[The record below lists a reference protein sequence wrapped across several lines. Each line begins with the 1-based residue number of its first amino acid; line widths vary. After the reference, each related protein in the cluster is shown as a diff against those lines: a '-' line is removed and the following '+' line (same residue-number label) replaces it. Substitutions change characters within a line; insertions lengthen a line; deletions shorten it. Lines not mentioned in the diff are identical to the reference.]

1 MKRSNLEKQLKTEAE
16 KNSPDPFDKILLAAR
31 AENLLPEDGA
41 QDVTVSG
48 SQSSAVKAKNRGGLF
63 AGLGAAIAAAAVGV
77 VLLLTLL
84 LKGAT
89 GGVPVVPD
97 PIKMSSNDVYGM
109 GAVSTVKLLGSN
121 LSASAV
127 KSLSAVSEIQSDG
140 LDVKSQA
147 EKFNEYFTAL
157 DSFLGEDIVT
167 TTTVQNTDANYPF
180 DYKMTI
186 SGKELDGETVVYTMY
201 YSETLSNGKVDFDDD
216 DDDEEEKTYTLEG
229 VMVVD
234 GADYFLEGA
243 RSVEQEKGESESE
256 LQIRAYADKTDRKNY
271 IQMEQEYSE
280 EAHETENEYVYSVY
294 SNGKLVEQTAVEFE
308 TERKNNKTE
317 TEYELEFR
325 KGGAKGRY
333 KVEREVK
340 NNVTVMKV
348 KYNLGGESGE
358 FRISENGGIYEY
370 KFSDGTKL
378 SFKK

>member
-1 MKRSNLEKQLKTEAE
+1 MKKKLLVLGLCLTISSAAA
-16 KNSPDPFDKILLAAR
+16 LAACSSDSDKR
-31 AENLLPEDGA
+31 AGA
-41 QDVTVSG
+41 LA
-48 SQSSAVKAKNRGGLF
+48 SA
-63 AGLGAAIAAAAVGV
+63 
-77 VLLLTLL
+77 
-84 LKGAT
+84 
-89 GGVPVVPD
+89 
-97 PIKMSSNDVYGM
+97 NDVYGM

-127 KSLSAVSEIQSDG
+127 KSLSALSEIQSDDLG
-140 LDVKSQA
+140 VKSQA

-167 TTTVQNTDANYPF
+167 TTTVANDSEKYR
-180 DYKMTI
+180 DYDFKMTI

-216 DDDEEEKTYTLEG
+216 DDGDDDDDKDDKDDKDDEEEKTYTLEG

-234 GADYFLEGA
+234 GADYYLEGA
-243 RSVEQEKGESESE
+243 RSVEQEKDESESE

-280 EAHETENEYVYSVY
+280 ETDETENEYVYSVY
-294 SNGKLVEQTAVEFE
+294 SDGKLIEQTAVEFE

-340 NNVTVMKV
+340 DSVTTIKV
-348 KYNLGGESGE
+348 NYKIDGETGTFHITEIIGEDGERHYKYT
-358 FRISENGGIYEY
+358 Y
-370 KFSDGTKL
+370 SDGTTEIL
-378 SFKK
+378 